1 MIFTNLIETNLRT
14 KIFGQ
19 NIEYYQRLD
28 STNKEAWELI
38 DSNEA
43 HHGMVIIT
51 DNQLAG
57 KGRNGNSWFMSP
69 SKGLALSII
78 LTKKIPLDKAKLIP
92 IGASVSIAKALKNR
106 GCSPELKWPNDILLD
121 GKKCGG
127 ILCESRIFE
136 GFVKYMVI
144 GIGLNV
150 NENVNDLPSSLNNQ
164 ATSYAIETG
173 NSIQRE
179 LVCAIIL
186 TYLEQIIENLETCI
200 QEWLKFCSHMEKSVK
215 FRLNKKTHEGIFKGL
230 NKDGEALI
238 KINNELVAFPSIII
252 E

>member
-1 MIFTNLIETNLRT
+1 MCIVNDIIAYECIKEGNFKLKNGDISRYYFDMKNIISYPSLLKTIGDNIYKMIFRNLIETNLRT

-43 HHGMVIIT
+43 HHGMIIIT

-106 GCSPELKWPNDILLD
+106 GCSPELKWPNDIL
-121 GKKCGG
+121 
-127 ILCESRIFE
+127 
-136 GFVKYMVI
+136 
-144 GIGLNV
+144 
-150 NENVNDLPSSLNNQ
+150 
-164 ATSYAIETG
+164 
-173 NSIQRE
+173 
-179 LVCAIIL
+179 
-186 TYLEQIIENLETCI
+186 
-200 QEWLKFCSHMEKSVK
+200 
-215 FRLNKKTHEGIFKGL
+215 
-230 NKDGEALI
+230 
-238 KINNELVAFPSIII
+238 INN
-252 E
+252 

>member
-1 MIFTNLIETNLRT
+1 MIFTNLIKTNLRT

-57 KGRNGNSWFMSP
+57 RGRNGNSWFMSP
-69 SKGLALSII
+69 SKGLAFSII
-78 LTKKIPLDKAKLIP
+78 LTQKIPLDKAKLIP
-92 IGASVSIAKALKNR
+92 IGASVSIAKALNNR
-106 GCSPELKWPNDILLD
+106 GCSSELKWPNDIHLD

-127 ILCESRIFE
+127 ILCESRVSE
-136 GFVKYMVI
+136 GFVRSMVI
-144 GIGLNV
+144 GIGLNI
-150 NENVNDLPSSLNNQ
+150 NENINDFPSSLVNH

-186 TYLEQIIENLETCI
+186 TYFEQIIENLETCI
-200 QEWLKFCSHMEKSVK
+200 QEWLKFCSHMEESVK
-215 FRLNKKTHEGIFKGL
+215 FRLNKKTYKGIFKGM
-230 NKDGEALI
+230 NKNGEALI
-238 KINNELVAFPSIII
+238 EINNEPLAFPSIII